1 MAYDWLKGV
10 ADEYDTIVIGSGLG
24 GLTGANVLAK
34 AGHRV
39 LLLEHHYQFGGL
51 ATWFT
56 RKGGHI
62 FDISLHGFPSGMIKS
77 CRKYWTKEI
86 ADSIVQLRDIRFVNP
101 QMDVWTTFTRDD
113 YTRVLVEQFRIER
126 PKVEEFFAYLRSMNY
141 YDNNPE
147 TTREL
152 FNRFF
157 PGRDDVHRLLME
169 PIAYANGSTLDDP
182 AITYGIVFSNFMGA
196 GVYTFRGGSDLLIE
210 KMVEELKRNGVE
222 CRKRVL
228 VDRILV
234 EERDG
239 RKVAAG
245 IVAKNGRVIRAKAI
259 LSNANIKNTIF
270 RLAGEDAF
278 PPEFVE
284 AARAVRINSSSCQ
297 VYLGIRKGESIPHIG
312 DLVFTSDA
320 PMFSSEELTDFHTSS
335 RTFSV
340 YYPDTRP
347 GSDRYTVVVSLN
359 GRYPD
364 WSKLTESEYANHKN
378 RLIEESIVAL
388 ERFIPGVRTKIDW
401 TEAATPRTIERYTTH
416 LGGTS
421 FGTKF
426 EGLKVSMDL
435 SDKLPG
441 LYHAGSVGIIMSGW
455 LGTINYGVIT
465 ANKIDKFLFAEKQR
479 AAPVAAASLT
489 PANPLMPSVTDL
501 IPHRPPFLFVDEI
514 VSEGPDTLVAR
525 RTWRADED
533 FYRGHYP
540 GAPITPGVLLCEAV
554 FQTGALFMARQAQAA
569 GTGSASGVPL
579 LAKISDVRFRNPVYP
594 GDTITIEV
602 KRKEVL
608 GGFTMMSGTVKAGE
622 KRILTVEFAVAWKTP
637 EGSAPKAP

>member
-10 ADEYDTIVIGSGLG
+10 ADEYDVIVIGSGLG

-62 FDISLHGFPSGMIKS
+62 FDISLHGFPVGMIKS

-86 ADSIVQLRDIRFVNP
+86 ADSIVQLKDIRFVNP
-101 QMDVWTTFTRDD
+101 QMDVWTTFTRED
-113 YTRVLVEQFRIER
+113 YTRVLVEQFGLAREN
-126 PKVEEFFAYLRSMNY
+126 VESFYDYLRAMNY
-141 YDNNPE
+141 YDNNTE
-147 TTREL
+147 TTGEML
-152 FNRFF
+152 ERFF
-157 PGRDDVHRLLME
+157 PGRDDVKRLLME

-182 AITYGIVFSNFMGA
+182 AITYGIVFSNFMGS

-210 KMVEELKRNGVE
+210 KMIAELKKNGVE
-222 CRKRVL
+222 VRKKVM

-234 EERDG
+234 EERNG
-239 RKVAAG
+239 RKVACG
-245 IVAKNGRVIRAKAI
+245 IVATSGRVIRAKAV

-270 RLAGEDAF
+270 KLAREENF
-278 PPEFVE
+278 PSDFVD

-312 DLVFTSDA
+312 DLVFTSEN
-320 PMFSSEELTDFHTSS
+320 PKFSSRELTDFRTTS

-359 GRYPD
+359 GQYGD
-364 WSKLTESEYANHKN
+364 WNELSLDDYEREKN

-388 ERFIPGVRTKIDW
+388 EKFIPDVRAKIDW
-401 TEAATPRTIERYTTH
+401 KEAATPRTIERYTTH
-416 LGGTS
+416 FSGTS

-426 EGLKVSMDL
+426 EGLKVSMEL
-435 SDKLPG
+435 PEKLPG

-455 LGTINYGVIT
+455 LGTINYGVIV
-465 ANKIDKFLFAEKQR
+465 ANKIDKALFDAKRQNAAESN
-479 AAPVAAASLT
+479 AAA
-489 PANPLMPSVTDL
+489 
-501 IPHRPPFLFVDEI
+501 
-514 VSEGPDTLVAR
+514 
-525 RTWRADED
+525 
-533 FYRGHYP
+533 
-540 GAPITPGVLLCEAV
+540 
-554 FQTGALFMARQAQAA
+554 
-569 GTGSASGVPL
+569 GSA
-579 LAKISDVRFRNPVYP
+579 A
-594 GDTITIEV
+594 
-602 KRKEVL
+602 
-608 GGFTMMSGTVKAGE
+608 
-622 KRILTVEFAVAWKTP
+622 
-637 EGSAPKAP
+637 

>member
-10 ADEYDTIVIGSGLG
+10 ADEYDVIVVGSGLG

-62 FDISLHGFPSGMIKS
+62 FDISLHGFPVGMIKS

-86 ADSIVQLRDIRFVNP
+86 ADSIVQLKDIRFVNP
-101 QMDVWTTFTRDD
+101 QMDVWTTFTRED
-113 YTRVLVEQFRIER
+113 YTRVLVEKFGLER
-126 PKVEEFFAYLRSMNY
+126 AHVEKFYDHLRSMNF

-147 TTREL
+147 TTGEML
-152 FNRFF
+152 ERFF
-157 PGRDDVHRLLME
+157 PGRDDVKRLLME

-210 KMVEELKRNGVE
+210 KMIAELKRNGVE
-222 CRKRVL
+222 VRKKVL
-228 VDRILV
+228 VEKVLV

-239 RKVAAG
+239 RKIACG
-245 IVAKNGRVIRAKAI
+245 IVAANGRVVRAKAV

-270 RLAGEDAF
+270 RLAGEENFLPDYI
-278 PPEFVE
+278 
-284 AARAVRINSSSCQ
+284 AAAKAVRINSSSCQ
-297 VYLGIRKGESIPHIG
+297 VYLGIKKGESIPHMG
-312 DLVFTSDA
+312 DLVFTSEN
-320 PMFSSEELTDFHTSS
+320 PTFSSHELTDFKTTS

-359 GRYPD
+359 GQYGD
-364 WSKLTESEYANHKN
+364 WAKLSEEDYEREKA

-388 ERFIPGVRTKIDW
+388 ERFIPDVRAKIDW
-401 TEAATPRTIERYTTH
+401 KEAATPRTIERYTTH
-416 LGGTS
+416 FGGTS

-435 SDKLPG
+435 PEKLPG

-455 LGTINYGVIT
+455 LGTINYGVIV
-465 ANKIDKFLFAEKQR
+465 ANKIDK
-479 AAPVAAASLT
+479 
-489 PANPLMPSVTDL
+489 
-501 IPHRPPFLFVDEI
+501 
-514 VSEGPDTLVAR
+514 
-525 RTWRADED
+525 
-533 FYRGHYP
+533 
-540 GAPITPGVLLCEAV
+540 
-554 FQTGALFMARQAQAA
+554 ALFELKR
-569 GTGSASGVPL
+569 SA
-579 LAKISDVRFRNPVYP
+579 
-594 GDTITIEV
+594 
-602 KRKEVL
+602 
-608 GGFTMMSGTVKAGE
+608 
-622 KRILTVEFAVAWKTP
+622 AVASS
-637 EGSAPKAP
+637 G